1 MNNTSCQNRNLS
13 SSILQVR
20 IPWDTSFCACKVKR
34 KRNEMDSS
42 RPIGFYRVNWRM
54 AIVLDPFKN
63 KSRRW
68 RSEAPPPSHFLSPIN
83 SKRVIPSYR
92 PTERTLHIIDDVE
105 NADEQRV
112 RIRHSIYRRPACNR
126 WWRCVNKEFI
136 YPLISVAITNGDTRC
151 LLNRVANGFVDFTQL
166 IPIIWKCRGIFFFF
180 FSILESDTSILCE
193 R

>member
-13 SSILQVR
+13 SSILQFRYLKIHHFARVKWNAKGTKW
-20 IPWDTSFCACKVKR
+20 IHLDLLASITSI
-34 KRNEMDSS
+34 DGW
-42 RPIGFYRVNWRM
+42 P
-54 AIVLDPFKN
+54 LDPFKN

-105 NADEQRV
+105 NADEQGV

-151 LLNRVANGFVDFTQL
+151 LLNRVANGFVDFTNLSQ
-166 IPIIWKCRGIFFFF
+166 
-180 FSILESDTSILCE
+180 
-193 R
+193 

>member
-151 LLNRVANGFVDFTQL
+151 LLNRVANGFVDFTSLSQ
-166 IPIIWKCRGIFFFF
+166 
-180 FSILESDTSILCE
+180 
-193 R
+193 